1 MDRLTL
7 DRLMEHS
14 SPSVTA
20 RCYIHVEETHQIFR
34 LVRDV
39 CYAIATTY
47 RAVLQLLAHYAQI
60 LTFIT

>member
-14 SPSVTA
+14 SPSVAA
-20 RCYIHVEETHQIFR
+20 RYYIHVAETHQIFR
-34 LVRDV
+34 LARDV